1 MAPGQRQT
9 AEQPKAVT
17 HPNAADAYQ
26 RGEGI
31 YSGLLPGY
39 QDLASGKGYS
49 DADKAA
55 ITSATMGGLGATF
68 DALRQSAANRVAR
81 TRNAAG
87 FNELDDELAR
97 GQGREA
103 ADLAAQNQFRFANE
117 AQRRKEVGLGG
128 LSGLYGVNQDEIAR
142 LLGLGPGLLQ
152 ARAAGRGGVGG
163 GVWAGGGS
171 VGAPGAR

>member
-1 MAPGQRQT
+1 MARGQRQAADQQRALT
-9 AEQPKAVT
+9 NQY
-17 HPNAADAYQ
+17 AADAYR

-55 ITSATMGGLGATF
+55 ITNATMGGLGATF
-68 DALRQSAANRVAR
+68 DRLRQSAENRVAR

-87 FNELDDELAR
+87 FNELEDELAR
-97 GQGREA
+97 SQGREA
-103 ADLAAQNQFRFANE
+103 ARLAAEDQFQFANE
-117 AQRRKEVGLGG
+117 AQRRKEFGLRG
-128 LSGLYGVNQDEIAR
+128 LSGLYGVNEEEMAR

-152 ARAAGRGGVGG
+152 ARAAGRGGFGIGFGPRGLSFGFGG
-163 GVWAGGGS
+163 
-171 VGAPGAR
+171 

>member
-1 MAPGQRQT
+1 MARGQRQAADQQRALT
-9 AEQPKAVT
+9 NQY
-17 HPNAADAYQ
+17 AADAYQ

-81 TRNAAG
+81 TRN
-87 FNELDDELAR
+87 
-97 GQGREA
+97 GR
-103 ADLAAQNQFRFANE
+103 R
-117 AQRRKEVGLGG
+117 
-128 LSGLYGVNQDEIAR
+128 I
-142 LLGLGPGLLQ
+142 
-152 ARAAGRGGVGG
+152 
-163 GVWAGGGS
+163 
-171 VGAPGAR
+171 

>member
-1 MAPGQRQT
+1 MARGQRQAADQQRALT
-9 AEQPKAVT
+9 NQY
-17 HPNAADAYQ
+17 AADAYQ

-49 DADKAA
+49 DAEKAA
-55 ITSATMGGLGATF
+55 MTNATMGGLGATF

-152 ARAAGRGGVGG
+152 ARAAGRGGFGIGFGPGG
-163 GVWAGGGS
+163 LSFGFRG
-171 VGAPGAR
+171 

>member
-1 MAPGQRQT
+1 MARGQRQAADQQRALT
-9 AEQPKAVT
+9 NQY
-17 HPNAADAYQ
+17 AADAYQ

-49 DADKAA
+49 DAEKAA
-55 ITSATMGGLGATF
+55 MTNATMGGLGATF

-103 ADLAAQNQFRFANE
+103 ADLASQNQFRFANE
-117 AQRRKEVGLGG
+117 AQRHREVGLGG

-152 ARAAGRGGVGG
+152 ARAAGRGGFGIGFGPGG
-163 GVWAGGGS
+163 LSFGFRG
-171 VGAPGAR
+171 